1 MIAIICSLLAL
12 LGFIIDVKYE
22 ELIVNFLY
30 NAAIFASGVGA
41 CIGSSSVTRRF
52 KARAER
58 KRQLKNNEK

>member
-1 MIAIICSLLAL
+1 MIAIICSFLAL

-30 NAAIFASGVGA
+30 NAAIFASGIGA
-41 CIGSSSVTRRF
+41 CIGSANVTRRF

-58 KRQLKNNEK
+58 RRKLKDD